1 MVLLRE
7 TELLPCIVTTDMSK
21 LSVGAQ
27 GVSAMVYGKARVE
40 GTAPELLIHM
50 LVLVKDSECI

>member
-1 MVLLRE
+1 MLRE

-27 GVSAMVYGKARVE
+27 GVSATVYGKARAE

-50 LVLVKDSECI
+50 LVFVKDSECI